1 MSILI
6 QILPE
11 LQKLQEHFERFG
23 IRTSIPQ
30 ERFDFEQDY
39 PKSIFLG
46 TDNGIGSLGVIEIKN
61 SPIDLIQIL
70 KKQEFVKCNYVM
82 GGHVGMGVHKHS
94 WYKLRFILSFPK
106 TINLGPLDM
115 GTITTIQKGLV
126 HSKVQEFI
134 WSGYQKLTT
143 LPPGLVRDNVSDE
156 LNQDQKLRILMTRYL
171 LKEKTIKVSRYVPKN
186 KSVKKDSKIIIES
199 QWKIQRDLKIN
210 AETFDMYERIAE
222 DIKRK
227 VDELKY
233 HLTYK

>member
-1 MSILI
+1 
-6 QILPE
+6 
-11 LQKLQEHFERFG
+11 
-23 IRTSIPQ
+23 
-30 ERFDFEQDY
+30 
-39 PKSIFLG
+39 
-46 TDNGIGSLGVIEIKN
+46 
-61 SPIDLIQIL
+61 
-70 KKQEFVKCNYVM
+70 M